1 MTMVILGI
9 TLFVSS
15 GCRSNTSVVINN
27 TTGIGLEVKYD
38 QASQTPMGWM
48 GYINNVFGIVPT
60 NRVNEENPKQ
70 VIGGAQ
76 ESADVLF
83 ETNFCNFFSFWKD
96 NGIYQRVAVGKTAV
110 CQPGATVMFAKS
122 GNSGS
127 VTAEIVTAALNAV
140 KTVTADEVAIK
151 SKIAKAYATG
161 DVAKKQSIIDVLKE
175 LGYTNW
181 DAFLDQA
188 TTSSAV
194 SAAANALVAKGIK
207 LE

>member
-1 MTMVILGI
+1 MVILGI
-9 TLFVSS
+9 TMLISS
-15 GCRSNTSVVINN
+15 GCRSNTSVVVSN

-60 NRVNEENPKQ
+60 NRINEENSKQ

-96 NGIYQRVAVGKTAV
+96 NGIYQRVAVGKNAV
-110 CQPGATVMFAKS
+110 NQPGATVMFAKS
-122 GNSGS
+122 GNNGT
-127 VTAEIVTAALNAV
+127 VTSDIVTAALNAV
-140 KTVTADEVAIK
+140 KTITADEVVMKA
-151 SKIAKAYATG
+151 KIAKNYAIG
-161 DVAKKQSIIDVLKE
+161 NDANKLIILNVLKE
-175 LGYTNW
+175 LGYANW
-181 DAFLDQA
+181 DAFLSQA
-188 TTSSAV
+188 NTSSAV
-194 SAAANALVAKGIK
+194 NSAANAVVAKGIK